1 MRRWYPMLLIAIAI
15 AVSVAVYP
23 QLPDRV
29 PTHWNVRGEVDGW
42 SSRAFG
48 AFLIPIIMIAVA
60 VLTPLLPKIDPR
72 RSNYA
77 RFEPTYWLTIN
88 LVLTFM
94 LGVHFMT
101 LAVTLGADIPV
112 VRVIPFGVGA
122 LFAIIGNVM
131 PRTRSNWSFGIRTP
145 WTLASDRVWERTHRV
160 GGWMMFAGGLIV
172 MAGAIA
178 APTHLIAPITI
189 CSILGATAG
198 AFIYS
203 YAAWRQEQRP

>member
-1 MRRWYPMLLIAIAI
+1 MRRWYPILLIAL
-15 AVSVAVYP
+15 AVAVTVAVYP

-29 PTHWNVRGEVDGW
+29 PTHWNVRGEVDAY

-48 AFLIPIIMIAVA
+48 AFLIPFIMAAIA
-60 VLTPLLPKIDPR
+60 VLTPILPKIDPR
-72 RSNYA
+72 RSNYVK
-77 RFEPTYWLTIN
+77 FEPTYWLTIN

-94 LGVHFMT
+94 LGVHFMV

-112 VRVIPFGVGA
+112 ARVVPFGVGA
-122 LFAIIGNVM
+122 MLAIIGNVM

-160 GGWMMFAGGLIV
+160 GGYLMFAAGVII
-172 MAGAIA
+172 MAAAVVAPPAQIAI
-178 APTHLIAPITI
+178 ITI
-189 CSILGATAG
+189 CAVLGATAG
-198 AFIYS
+198 SFIYS